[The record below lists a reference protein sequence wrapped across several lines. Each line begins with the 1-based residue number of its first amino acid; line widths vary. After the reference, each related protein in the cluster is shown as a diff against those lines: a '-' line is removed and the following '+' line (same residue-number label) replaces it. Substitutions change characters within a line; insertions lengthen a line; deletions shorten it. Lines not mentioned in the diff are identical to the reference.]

1 MIKRQHSFSKTYIYK
16 LSHSVLMFKIYQSP
30 DVDALKKWGNYI
42 ITIYTPSALY
52 LAEQNIY
59 CKIKTSKA
67 CGN

>member
-1 MIKRQHSFSKTYIYK
+1 M
-16 LSHSVLMFKIYQSP
+16 LKIYQSP